1 MAQLKDDC
9 FAFAGGLISFT
20 EAVRALMSR
29 VGPAPAPEEIAL
41 SEALGRIL
49 AEDIAAPCDVP
60 PHDNAAVD
68 GYAVFFADLNA
79 EAETRLPVTGRVAA
93 GHLLGRAARRGE
105 AIRIFTGAPIPKGE
119 GGGPD
124 TVFMEEDVR
133 IEGDAVFCPAG
144 LKRGANLRRRG
155 EDIKKN
161 DSVLR
166 QGRRLRP
173 QDLGVAAS
181 VGRAKVPVYRR
192 LKAAVFSTGDEVRDP
207 VPGAE
212 VPKTMDPAASL
223 APGLSV
229 PPGGGRMKESPASPA
244 GRPAP
249 PGAPEGCIF
258 DSNRYAV
265 MGLLKG
271 LGVAVSDLG
280 ILPDRE
286 PAIREALARAARTHD
301 LLVTSGGVSAGE
313 EDHVKAAIEAIGG
326 RIDLWRLAIKPGR
339 PVAFGAVAGA
349 AFVGLPGNPVA
360 ALATFMRVARPMIL
374 KLAGASEAEIEPL
387 RFRVAADF
395 AYDKKAGRREW
406 VRAKLVSGANGG
418 MLARKVRGSG
428 SGILTSMTE
437 ADGLVE
443 LTEEIETLAPGQ
455 SVDFI
460 PFSELLA

>member
-9 FAFAGGLISFT
+9 FAFAGGLISFA
-20 EAVRALMSR
+20 EALGALMSR
-29 VGPAPAPEEIAL
+29 VAPAPAPEEIAL

-49 AEDIAAPCDVP
+49 AEDIAAPGDVP

-68 GYAVFFADLNA
+68 GYAVFFDDLDARAD
-79 EAETRLPVTGRVAA
+79 TRLRITGRVAA
-93 GHLLGRAARRGE
+93 GHPLGRAAKSGE

-155 EDIKKN
+155 EDIKN
-161 DSVLR
+161 GAVVLGR
-166 QGRRLRP
+166 GRRFRP

-192 LKAAVFSTGDEVRDP
+192 LEAAVFSTGDEVRDP
-207 VPGAE
+207 GQALP
-212 VPKTMDPAASL
+212 D
-223 APGLSV
+223 
-229 PPGGGRMKESPASPA
+229 GG
-244 GRPAP
+244 
-249 PGAPEGCIF
+249 IF

-286 PAIREALARAARTHD
+286 EAIRAALARAARGHD

-313 EDHVKAAIEAIGG
+313 EDHVKAAISGIGG

-339 PVAFGAVAGA
+339 PVAFGVVGGA

-360 ALATFMRVARPMIL
+360 ALATFMRIARPMIL
-374 KLAGASEAEIEPL
+374 KLAGASESEIEPL

-395 AYDKKAGRREW
+395 AHAKKAGRLEW
-406 VRAKLVSGANGG
+406 VRAKLVEGANGG
-418 MLARKVRGSG
+418 RLARKVRGSG

-443 LTEEIETLAPGQ
+443 LTEEMETIAPGQ

>member
-9 FAFAGGLISFT
+9 FAFEGGLISLPDA
-20 EAVRALMSR
+20 EKALMSR
-29 VGPAPAPEEIAL
+29 VAPAPASEEAAL
-41 SEALGRIL
+41 PDALGRIL
-49 AEDIAAPCDVP
+49 AEDIVAPCDVP

-68 GYAVFFADLNA
+68 GYAVFFADLDA
-79 EAETRLPVTGRVAA
+79 RESTRLPVTGRVAA
-93 GHLLGRAARRGE
+93 GHPLGRAAKRGE
-105 AIRIFTGAPIPKGE
+105 AIRIFTGAPIPPGPS
-119 GGGPD
+119 GTNAGGPD

-133 IEGDAVFCPAG
+133 AEGDAAFFPPG
-144 LKRGANLRRRG
+144 LKRGANLRKRG
-155 EDIKKN
+155 EDIKQG
-161 DSVLR
+161 DTILR
-166 QGRRLRP
+166 RGRRLRP

-207 VPGAE
+207 GPGADAPE
-212 VPKTMDPAASL
+212 TIDPAASL
-223 APGLSV
+223 APGYLS
-229 PPGGGRMKESPASPA
+229 

-249 PGAPEGCIF
+249 PGAAEGCIF
-258 DSNRYAV
+258 DSNRFAV
-265 MGLLKG
+265 MGLLRE

-286 PAIREALARAARTHD
+286 PAIRAALAEAARGHD

-313 EDHVKAAIEAIGG
+313 EDHVKAAVRAIGG

-339 PVAFGAVAGA
+339 PVAFGTVGGA

-360 ALATFMRVARPMIL
+360 AMATFMRIARPMIL
-374 KLAGASEAEIEPL
+374 KLAGASEAEIAPM

-395 AYDKKAGRREW
+395 AHGKKAGRREW
-406 VRAKLVSGANGG
+406 VRAKLVPGANGL
-418 MLARKVRGSG
+418 MRAQKVRGSG

-443 LTEEIETLAPGQ
+443 LTEEMEKIEPGQ
-455 SVDFI
+455 AVDFL

>member
-9 FAFAGGLISFT
+9 FAFAGGLM
-20 EAVRALMSR
+20 ALPDAARALMAR
-29 VGPAPAPEEIAL
+29 VAPATGIEEVAL

-49 AEDIAAPCDVP
+49 ARDIAATGDVP

-68 GYAVFFADLNA
+68 GYTVFFADLD
-79 EAETRLPVTGRVAA
+79 ERVETRLPVTERIAA
-93 GHLLGRAARRGE
+93 GHPLGRLARRGE
-105 AIRIFTGAPIPKGE
+105 AIRIFTGAPIPTGDE
-119 GGGPD
+119 SGGPD

-133 IEGDAVFCPAG
+133 LEGDGAFFPPG

-155 EDIKKN
+155 EDIKN
-161 DSVLR
+161 GERVLR

-173 QDLGVAAS
+173 QDIGVAAS
-181 VGRAKVPVYRR
+181 VGRAKLPVYRR

-207 VPGAE
+207 VLDGA
-212 VPKTMDPAASL
+212 L
-223 APGLSV
+223 
-229 PPGGGRMKESPASPA
+229 
-244 GRPAP
+244 
-249 PGAPEGCIF
+249 PEGCIF
-258 DSNRYAV
+258 DSNRFAV
-265 MGLLKG
+265 MGLLAE

-280 ILPDRE
+280 VLPDRE
-286 PAIREALARAARTHD
+286 PAIREALATAARSHD

-313 EDHVKAAIEAIGG
+313 EDHVKAAVQAIGG

-339 PVAFGAVAGA
+339 PVAFGIVGGA

-360 ALATFMRVARPMIL
+360 AMATFMRIARPMIL
-374 KLAGASEAEIEPL
+374 KLAGANEAEIEPM

-395 AYDKKAGRREW
+395 AHVKKAGRREW
-406 VRAKLVSGANGG
+406 VRAKLVAGANGVSR
-418 MLARKVRGSG
+418 ACKVRGSG

-443 LTEEIETLAPGQ
+443 LTEEMEKIEPGQ

-460 PFSELLA
+460 PFSEMRA